1 MKLVAVLCLLA
12 AEAVQVYTMPNGAPS
27 AACAAILPGGW
38 HTMNNPPNSA
48 NMSNNPFRLDLSEFV
63 CPAGVMGYCYN
74 PGQTYQSKLKL

>member
-27 AACAAILPGGW
+27 QACAAIQPGGW
-38 HTMNNPPNSA
+38 HIMNNPPNSA
-48 NMSNNPFRLDLSEFV
+48 DMSNNPFRLDLSEFV

-74 PGQTYQSKLKL
+74 PGQTYQSKFKL